1 MNSLKYTENN
11 FESFKINASQN
22 YATNLNIATSI
33 SEQKTLIDFQTDLK
47 QTCDAILSP
56 QFEIENFTVR

>member
-22 YATNLNIATSI
+22 YATNLNITTSI

-56 QFEIENFTVR
+56 